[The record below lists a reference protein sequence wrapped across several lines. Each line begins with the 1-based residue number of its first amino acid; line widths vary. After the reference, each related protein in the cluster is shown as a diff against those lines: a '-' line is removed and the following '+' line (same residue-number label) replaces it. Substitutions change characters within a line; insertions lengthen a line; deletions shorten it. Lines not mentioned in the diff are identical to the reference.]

1 MKDVLHPLCL
11 AIAGT
16 GFLFL
21 LRDLLV
27 RDPGQDGNRS
37 RRDPALIALAFTYGF
52 SALSYAVSL
61 TWVWVRID
69 GFFGVPNIVVPI
81 AQGFV
86 IVVLALQAAVLA
98 YWSRPPDRA
107 RRRTRMLLV
116 AAVAVITAMAV
127 LFTLLTPATTR
138 PTDFSLYY
146 AHDPVFQTYV
156 LLYFGT
162 YSVAETYL
170 AVSCWRYARNA
181 VNRSIAFS
189 LRLVTVGAAITLV
202 YSGIRIAAIIGA
214 ETGFSVSHLN
224 DLAWACGDIGAT
236 LTQIGY
242 LIPTVALRAAGVRRW
257 ATAHLRYRRLG
268 PLWSALDQADPG
280 ITLRRPSRQGRDVI
294 RGRSAHFPLLRRRVE
309 IRQGQ
314 KLMRRYLDPAV
325 RTRAEQ
331 RRAAEGLSG
340 PEFAAAVTADQI
352 HAALVWHTAGE
363 PAPEPAEFADSE
375 LLLDTIDDELLHL
388 QRVAA
393 YFASAATPDPFDPSA
408 PSAPSVTSATSGS
421 GARP

>member
-1 MKDVLHPLCL
+1 MKDILHPLCL

-16 GFLFL
+16 GFLIL
-21 LRDLLV
+21 LRDLLI
-27 RDPGQDGNRS
+27 RDAGRNQDPSTSQDQSPNLR
-37 RRDPALIALAFTYGF
+37 RRDPALVALAFTYGF

-61 TWVWVRID
+61 TWVWVRVD

-86 IVVLALQAAVLA
+86 IVVLASQATVLA
-98 YWSRPPDRA
+98 YWSKPSGEA
-107 RRRTRMLLV
+107 RRRSRILLV
-116 AAVAVITAMAV
+116 AAVAVIAAMAV
-127 LFTLLTPATTR
+127 LFALLTPASTR

-146 AHDPVFQTYV
+146 AHDPVFQAYV

-170 AVSCWRYARNA
+170 AVSCWRYARKA
-181 VNRSIAFS
+181 TNRSIAFS
-189 LRLVTVGAAITLV
+189 LRLVTVGAVITLV

-224 DLAWACGDIGAT
+224 DFAWACGDIGAT

-242 LIPTVALRAAGVRRW
+242 LIPTVALRAADVRDW

-268 PLWSALDQADPG
+268 ALWSALDQADPG
-280 ITLRRPSRQGRDVI
+280 ITLRRPARQGRDVL

-325 RTRAEQ
+325 RTRAEE
-331 RRAAEGLSG
+331 RRAAEGLTG
-340 PEFAAAVTADQI
+340 PELVAAVTADQI
-352 HAALVWHTAGE
+352 RAALVQHAADE
-363 PAPEPAEFADSE
+363 PAPAPAEFADAE
-375 LLLDTIDDELLHL
+375 LALATTEDELLHL
-388 QRVAA
+388 QRVAV
-393 YFASAATPDPFDPSA
+393 YFTP
-408 PSAPSVTSATSGS
+408 VTSGS